1 MRYIMMLGVIIAGLS
16 AEVTA
21 QEVTLAAATPVVV
34 KTVPESGAD
43 GVDASTTEL
52 KVTFSKKMMSQTWSW
67 AMVSQ
72 NSFPK
77 VPAGHAP
84 RYEADGKTAVL
95 PVTLEKGKTYAIW
108 INTRELG
115 NFKDTDGRSA
125 VPYLL
130 IFQTAP

>member
-1 MRYIMMLGVIIAGLS
+1 MRYVMMLGLFLAALS
-16 AEVTA
+16 AQASA
-21 QEVTLAAATPVVV
+21 QEVTLAAAAPVVV
-34 KTVPESGAD
+34 KTVPESGSA

-52 KVTFSKKMMSQTWSW
+52 KVTFSKKMLSQSWSW
-67 AMVSQ
+67 AIVSQ

-77 VPAGHAP
+77 MPAGHAP

-108 INTRELG
+108 INTQQLG
-115 NFKDTDGRSA
+115 NFKDTDGRAA

>member
-1 MRYIMMLGVIIAGLS
+1 MRCAFVLGLFLVAVPSGGW
-16 AEVTA
+16 A
-21 QEVTLAAATPVVV
+21 QEVSLASALPVVV
-34 KTVPESGAD
+34 KTMPESGAE
-43 GVDASTTEL
+43 GVDPSITEL
-52 KVTFSKKMMSQTWSW
+52 KVTFSKKMLPQTWSW

-77 VPAGHAP
+77 VPAGQAP
-84 RYEADGKTAVL
+84 RYATDGKTAVL
-95 PVTLEKGKTYAIW
+95 PVSLEKGKTYAIW